1 MTTITLSTSSRT
13 AMARK
18 LSQSLAELG
27 HRVPH
32 AQATRVI
39 ASVLDSNE
47 HALAAALKASAATS
61 PAVGRHKCSVE
72 GCSAA
77 ADFEVRLFDIYL
89 HSPPKVFDDLDF
101 TCPYLCAEHMA
112 QNESEAQGE
121 RRPRGTVSYPFTNRQ
136 RAQGFTIYRPLASHG
151 T

>member
-1 MTTITLSTSSRT
+1 MSTITLSTSSRT

-18 LSQSLAELG
+18 LTQSLAELG

-47 HALAAALKASAATS
+47 HALAAALKSSSAPPSTG
-61 PAVGRHKCSVE
+61 PHKCSVD
-72 GCSAA
+72 GCAA
-77 ADFEVRLFDIYL
+77 AANFEVRLFDIYL
-89 HSPPKVFDDLDF
+89 HSAPEVFDDVDY
-101 TCPYLCAEHMA
+101 TCPYLCADHMR
-112 QNESEAQGE
+112 QNESQAQGE
-121 RRPRGTVSYPFTNRQ
+121 RRPRGSVAYPYTNRH
-136 RAQGFTIYRPLASHG
+136 RAQGFTIYRPLAGLG